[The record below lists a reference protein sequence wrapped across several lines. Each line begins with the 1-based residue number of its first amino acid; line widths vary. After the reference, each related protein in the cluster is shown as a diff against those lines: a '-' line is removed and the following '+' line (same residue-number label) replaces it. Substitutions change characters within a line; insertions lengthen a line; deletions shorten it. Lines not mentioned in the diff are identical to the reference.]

1 MWKYDEPVRVAA
13 HRGDCAN
20 YPENTLP
27 SFESALKYPIDQIE
41 MDLHMTKDG
50 EIILM
55 HDHKLERSTNGAGL
69 IREHTL
75 AEIKKLDAGSW
86 KDSRFTGTS
95 VPTFIEFLEFLQ
107 DYPDMTL
114 NVELK
119 DYPETDAEWAWESA
133 DKSIALLDRYGMT
146 DRAMINSW
154 SAEILEY
161 VDEKYHHAFPL
172 HGYYP
177 YSLLH
182 GKRTRD
188 PFDYVYCACLFGG
201 KEKPVLDKSD
211 FEAALSRG
219 VEPWVFF
226 PDDSLT
232 HCAEAIANGAKM
244 ITANDPR
251 KVLAFLREQGLHR

>member
-13 HRGDCAN
+13 HRGDRAY

-27 SFESALKYPIDQIE
+27 AFESALKYPIDQIE

-50 EIILM
+50 ELVLM
-55 HDHKLERSTNGAGL
+55 HDPRLDRCTDGSGL

-75 AEIKKLDAGSW
+75 AEIKKLDAGGW
-86 KDSRFTGTS
+86 KDSRFTGTR
-95 VPTFIEFLEFLQ
+95 VPTFQEFLELMQ
-107 DYPDMTL
+107 DYPDVGL

-119 DYPETDAEWAWESA
+119 DYPEPDVQWARESTDKA
-133 DKSIALLDRYGMT
+133 IALLQRYGISG
-146 DRAMINSW
+146 RAMINSW

-161 VDEKYHHAFPL
+161 VDEKYHLEFPL

-177 YSLLH
+177 YSNLR
-182 GKRTRD
+182 GRRTRD
-188 PFDYVYCACLFGG
+188 PFDYVYCACFYGG
-201 KEKPVLDKSD
+201 EQKPVLEKSA

-226 PDDSLT
+226 PDDSLV

-244 ITANDPR
+244 ITANDPQ

>member
-13 HRGDCAN
+13 HRGDSAN

-27 SFESALKYPIDQIE
+27 AFEAALKFPIDQIE
-41 MDLHMTKDG
+41 MDLHMTKDR

-55 HDHKLERSTNGAGL
+55 HDHKLDRSTDGSGL

-86 KDSRFTGTS
+86 KDERFAGTR
-95 VPTFIEFLEFLQ
+95 VPTFAEFLEFLQ

-119 DYPETDAEWAWESA
+119 DYPDVDAEWAWESA
-133 DKSIALLDRYGMT
+133 RKSIALVERYGMSK
-146 DRAMINSW
+146 RVMINSF
-154 SAEILEY
+154 SAEILEF
-161 VDEKYHHAFPL
+161 VDETYHHVFPL

-177 YSLLH
+177 YSLLR

-188 PFDYVYCACLFGG
+188 PFDYVYCTCLFG

-211 FEAALSRG
+211 FEAALVRG

-226 PDDSLT
+226 PDDSLV
-232 HCAEAIANGAKM
+232 HCAEAIEKGAKM
-244 ITANDPR
+244 ITANDPS
-251 KVLAFLREQGLHR
+251 KVLAYLREQGLHR